1 MTFYRPEND
10 ADYNEVFGEPEYR
23 EPLNLKWYHK
33 IILIIVLILLVRFQ
47 WFLIYHIVSFL
58 SKVIGGLF

>member
-10 ADYNEVFGEPEYR
+10 ADYNEVFGEQEYV
-23 EPLNLKWYHK
+23 EPLNLKWHHK
-33 IILIIVLILLVRFQ
+33 IILIIVLILLVRLQ
-47 WFLIYHIVSFL
+47 WFLIYNIVSFI